1 METTKEKILHVA
13 GELFYRQGYAK
24 TTTRQILHEAGILN
38 GTLYHYYKNKEDIFR
53 NIILN
58 IFDEGAVWAH
68 RLSREDARPALQ
80 YALLINL
87 EFFAIERNKRIA
99 EFFYEAYRTWPIF
112 ESLVLRASE
121 NNRTLFQSLNP
132 DFTDDDYY
140 ARTSIIKGAVYGYIA
155 EKYNCGRITLDK
167 TSSITMM
174 ALSLFNVPTDE
185 INGVLGNPLI
195 LLERKRLSFWGKGFN
210 V

>member
-13 GELFYRQGYAK
+13 GDLFYRQGYAK

-58 IFDEGAVWAH
+58 IFDEGALWAH

-121 NNRTLFQSLNP
+121 NNRNLFQSLNP

-174 ALSLFNVPTDE
+174 ALSLFNVPNDE
-185 INGVLGNPLI
+185 INRVLGKSIDIVKKKKIVI
-195 LLERKRLSFWGKGFN
+195 LGKRI
-210 V
+210 